1 MSRKLKFLLLKVLIL
16 LFAIIILSTEA
27 FLFLGTT
34 FRLNFET
41 TITENSITP
50 KFRVKSLVPTLT
62 ARAISLPN
70 IKKITISQKN
80 LRDGYYY
87 SLNFELEGVNPQP
100 PAIPTNKETYEEA
113 EKLIEEITDALQN
126 NKSVSY
132 ELFSSKKFFS
142 GIFKT
147 WSLITITVIF
157 ILLFLFMQIKK
168 AEKRTTENLLS
179 KN

>member
-41 TITENSITP
+41 TVTRNSITP
-50 KFRVKSLVPTLT
+50 KFRVTSLVPTLRD
-62 ARAISLPN
+62 RAISLPN
-70 IKKITISQKN
+70 IKKVTISQTN

-87 SLNFELEGVNPQP
+87 SLNFELEGVNSQP
-100 PAIPTNKETYEEA
+100 PAIPTNKETYKEA

-147 WSLITITVIF
+147 WSLITVTIIF
-157 ILLFLFMQIKK
+157 ILLFIFILIKK
-168 AEKRTTENLLS
+168 AENKTTENILS
-179 KN
+179 EN